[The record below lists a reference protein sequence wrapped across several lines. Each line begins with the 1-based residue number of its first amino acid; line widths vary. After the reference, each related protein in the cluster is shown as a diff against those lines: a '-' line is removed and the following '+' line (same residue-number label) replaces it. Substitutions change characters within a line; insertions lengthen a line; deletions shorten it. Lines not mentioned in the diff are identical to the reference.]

1 MPLYL
6 KLLCSHGIPTFIL
19 LPRSSTNLI
28 FRLHQSS
35 SAPIMVAKYKKDQLL
50 RELNRRYERS
60 LNFKKKPNKLS
71 KDGEL
76 LPRIASIAAQRVLS
90 SDKERVELI
99 NERARNVYKKE
110 FINKTQKKNEQE
122 ILPYNIEQ
130 NPDLFDKSGGELE
143 KSSKEFNSETKEQD
157 RSDVGFFV
165 SDNKFCD
172 DYASATTADL
182 PEDEMTEP
190 EIAYYG
196 NVNEAVENIEFQ
208 LPLQSPIS
216 KGKNIPSEDALES
229 GEWLSNY
236 GTTEIKEEQ
245 LKNIKILDSKCESC
259 GAQFHC
265 HNSSLPGFVPLE
277 LFNEIK
283 KNSKKIPFYQKTGY
297 TCRRC
302 FLLKE
307 YNFLLNVNVC
317 ELDYNAMMGHL
328 KLVQEALIL
337 LIVDLTDLHSSIHR
351 DLPRIIGPKKPL
363 IVVGNK
369 VDLLPPDTR
378 TGYLRHYQRCLKNA
392 ISEAGISQ
400 EFNILKYM
408 LISAKTGFGIE
419 EMITNIY
426 QNWIG
431 PRGVLRGDIYVI
443 GSTNAGKSTLFN
455 TLIQSDLCKVRAM
468 DLVERV
474 TTSIWPG
481 TTLSLLKFPLM
492 NPTPQRMEMRR
503 KRLISLNSWRS
514 KEEFV
519 RKSFYEKTSD
529 TKYAVLQ
536 GIVENTFKE
545 KEDDLQPISTSKII
559 KQFNNELDANEVEEL
574 INESEKVPNMT
585 LNDRVFMK
593 GFWCFDTPGTVNKQ
607 QILDLFTLKE
617 LINIIPRSIILP
629 RIFILY
635 PNESLLLG
643 GVGRIDLLSDDSTA
657 KNMPIFLT
665 VFASENLKVNVMRT
679 NYVDTFLERNRG
691 NPSLGA
697 PIGNAERL
705 NKFPKLEYKDFLIE
719 NVFYLE
725 DDERGIADIV
735 LSSLGWVLV
744 TTKMSS
750 VNIRAWTP
758 SGRGLITRQP
768 PILPYA
774 AAYRGRK
781 IFGTSTFQTK
791 KLAEIETFSHT
802 QRSVKP
808 GKIVGK
814 NYEIDSSYNEPYRFV
829 NFDIV

>member
-6 KLLCSHGIPTFIL
+6 KLLCSHGISTFIL
-19 LPRSSTNLI
+19 LPKSTTNLFI
-28 FRLHQSS
+28 RLNQSTLP
-35 SAPIMVAKYKKDQLL
+35 PIMTAKYRRDSLL
-50 RELNRRYERS
+50 RELNRRYER
-60 LNFKKKPNKLS
+60 LQNFKKKTNKLT
-71 KDGEL
+71 KNKEI
-76 LPRIASIAAQRVLS
+76 LPKIESIAAQEILS
-90 SDKERVELI
+90 SDRERVESI
-99 NERARNVYKKE
+99 NERARNVYKEE
-110 FINKTQKKNEQE
+110 FIVKNQRRNEQE
-122 ILPYNIEQ
+122 ILPYNIQQ
-130 NPDLFDKSGGELE
+130 NPDLFVNRVNELE
-143 KSSKEFNSETKEQD
+143 ESSKEFNKAVKED
-157 RSDVGFFV
+157 KNDVGFFV
-165 SDNKFCD
+165 ADNKFCD
-172 DYASATTADL
+172 DYAIATTADL

-190 EIAYYG
+190 EISYYG

-208 LPLQSPIS
+208 LPLQSPLP
-216 KGKNIPSEDALES
+216 KAKNISSEEKLES

-236 GTTEIKEEQ
+236 GTTEVKEEE
-245 LKNIKILDSKCESC
+245 LKNIKMLDSKCESC

-277 LFNEIK
+277 LLNEIE

-297 TCRRC
+297 VCRRC

-317 ELDYNAMMGHL
+317 ELDYNAMMSHL
-328 KLVQEALIL
+328 KLFQEALIL

-378 TGYLRHYQRCLKNA
+378 TGYLRHYQNCLKNA
-392 ISEAGISQ
+392 ISEAGIAQ
-400 EFNILKYM
+400 NFNILKYM

-443 GSTNAGKSTLFN
+443 GSTNAGKST
-455 TLIQSDLCKVRAM
+455 
-468 DLVERV
+468 
-474 TTSIWPG
+474 TSIWPG

-503 KRLISLNSWRS
+503 KRLIDLQAWRS
-514 KEEFV
+514 KEEYV
-519 RKSFYEKTSD
+519 RKAFYERTFD

-536 GIVENTFKE
+536 GIVENTFKA
-545 KEDDLQPISTSKII
+545 KEQNLQPVATSKII
-559 KQFNNELDANEVEEL
+559 KQFNSEIDANSVEEL
-574 INESEKVPNMT
+574 IKENDKKPNMT
-585 LNDRVFMK
+585 LNDRVFDK

-629 RIFILY
+629 RVFILY

-643 GVGRIDLLSDDSTA
+643 GVGRIDLLGDSSIIR
-657 KNMPIFLT
+657 NLPIFLT
-665 VFASENLKVNVMRT
+665 VFASEHLKVNIMKT
-679 NYVDTFLERNRG
+679 KYVDTFFQRNRG
-691 NPSLGA
+691 NPLLGA
-697 PIGNAERL
+697 PIGNNERL

-719 NVFYLE
+719 NDYYLE
-725 DDERGIADIV
+725 DDERGIADVV
-735 LSSLGWVLV
+735 LSSLGWVLL
-744 TTKMSS
+744 TTKMNSI
-750 VNIRAWTP
+750 NIRAWTP

-781 IFGTSTFQTK
+781 IFGTSAFQTR
-791 KLAEIETFSHT
+791 KLADIETFSHT

-808 GKIVGK
+808 GKIIGE
-814 NYEIDSSYNEPYRFV
+814 NYEIDSSAGEPYRFV

>member
-1 MPLYL
+1 MFDF
-6 KLLCSHGIPTFIL
+6 CF
-19 LPRSSTNLI
+19 SSG
-28 FRLHQSS
+28 
-35 SAPIMVAKYKKDQLL
+35 
-50 RELNRRYERS
+50 
-60 LNFKKKPNKLS
+60 LS
-71 KDGEL
+71 
-76 LPRIASIAAQRVLS
+76 
-90 SDKERVELI
+90 
-99 NERARNVYKKE
+99 RN
-110 FINKTQKKNEQE
+110 
-122 ILPYNIEQ
+122 ILP
-130 NPDLFDKSGGELE
+130 S
-143 KSSKEFNSETKEQD
+143 
-157 RSDVGFFV
+157 FF
-165 SDNKFCD
+165 
-172 DYASATTADL
+172 
-182 PEDEMTEP
+182 
-190 EIAYYG
+190 
-196 NVNEAVENIEFQ
+196 
-208 LPLQSPIS
+208 PIT
-216 KGKNIPSEDALES
+216 N
-229 GEWLSNY
+229 
-236 GTTEIKEEQ
+236 
-245 LKNIKILDSKCESC
+245 
-259 GAQFHC
+259 F
-265 HNSSLPGFVPLE
+265 
-277 LFNEIK
+277 
-283 KNSKKIPFYQKTGY
+283 FYFK
-297 TCRRC
+297 
-302 FLLKE
+302 
-307 YNFLLNVNVC
+307 
-317 ELDYNAMMGHL
+317 
-328 KLVQEALIL
+328 
-337 LIVDLTDLHSSIHR
+337 
-351 DLPRIIGPKKPL
+351 
-363 IVVGNK
+363 GNK

-574 INESEKVPNMT
+574 INESEKMPNMT

-643 GVGRIDLLSDDSTA
+643 GVGRIDLLSDESTA

-665 VFASENLKVNVMRT
+665 VFAGENLKVNVMRT
-679 NYVDTFLERNRG
+679 NYVDTFLEKNRG

-697 PIGNAERL
+697 PIGNVERL

-719 NVFYLE
+719 NDFYLE

-744 TTKMSS
+744 TTKMSCI
-750 VNIRAWTP
+750 NIRAWTP

-781 IFGTSTFQTK
+781 IYGTSTFQTR

-808 GKIVGK
+808 GKIVGT
-814 NYEIDSSYNEPYRFV
+814 NYEIDSSYNEPYRFIFKF
-829 NFDIV
+829 NYSTYT